1 MLCGRLI
8 WVKGAR
14 SAGRSVSNRMYR
26 HILIPS
32 DGSELA
38 EKAVD
43 AGIEFARSVQARVTG
58 FTAVPEYKA
67 PSHGELMSG
76 NAVSLAEYDRRA
88 KLRAE
93 SVLQQIMRRAG
104 ALGVECDTD
113 YALNDHPYEA
123 IIRAAQA
130 HGCDLIF
137 MASHGRRGFSALV
150 HGSETQGVLTHSR
163 IPTLVYR

>member
-1 MLCGRLI
+1 
-8 WVKGAR
+8 
-14 SAGRSVSNRMYR
+14 MYR

-38 EKAVD
+38 EKAVE
-43 AGIEFARSVQARVTG
+43 AGLQFAHSIGARVTG
-58 FTAVPEYKA
+58 FIAVPEYKA

-76 NAVSLAEYDRRA
+76 SAVSLAEYDRRV
-88 KLRAE
+88 KVRAE
-93 SVLQQIMRRAG
+93 EVLQKVMARAR
-104 ALGVECDTD
+104 ALSVECATD
-113 YALNDHPYEA
+113 YVQSDRPYEA
-123 IIRAAQA
+123 IIRAAEV

-137 MASHGRRGFSALV
+137 MASHGRRGISALV